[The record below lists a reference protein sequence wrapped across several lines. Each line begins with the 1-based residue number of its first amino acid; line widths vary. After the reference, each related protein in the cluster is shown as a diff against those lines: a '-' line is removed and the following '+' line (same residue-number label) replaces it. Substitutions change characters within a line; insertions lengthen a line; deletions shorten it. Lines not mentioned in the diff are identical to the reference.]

1 MGASLRLLHSL
12 PHILFRRRE
21 SSVSLK
27 KKHPSGQAVLTQA
40 QSLVGNAHC
49 RVSSPTSFLLQFVV
63 GQDGT
68 CGVVCEHSPF
78 DGIVLV
84 QCTEHLLK
92 HM

>member
-1 MGASLRLLHSL
+1 MCFGVPGGEVPERLRMPGLEPRGQLEMQTL
-12 PHILFRRRE
+12 PDVPHLF
-21 SSVSLK
+21 
-27 KKHPSGQAVLTQA
+27 
-40 QSLVGNAHC
+40 
-49 RVSSPTSFLLQFVV
+49 FLQFVV
-63 GQDGT
+63 SRDGT

>member
-1 MGASLRLLHSL
+1 MPGLEPRGQFEMQML
-12 PHILFRRRE
+12 PDVPHL
-21 SSVSLK
+21 
-27 KKHPSGQAVLTQA
+27 
-40 QSLVGNAHC
+40 
-49 RVSSPTSFLLQFVV
+49 FLLQFVV
-63 GQDGT
+63 SRDGT

>member
-1 MGASLRLLHSL
+1 MSLRRDPLEKPGAPDLEPRGRFEMLIL
-12 PHILFRRRE
+12 PEVCSPL
-21 SSVSLK
+21 SSS
-27 KKHPSGQAVLTQA
+27 
-40 QSLVGNAHC
+40 
-49 RVSSPTSFLLQFVV
+49 LQFVV

-84 QCTEHLLK
+84 QCVEHLLK

>member
-1 MGASLRLLHSL
+1 MPTKRSEG
-12 PHILFRRRE
+12 
-21 SSVSLK
+21 
-27 KKHPSGQAVLTQA
+27 PSPG
-40 QSLVGNAHC
+40 SP
-49 RVSSPTSFLLQFVV
+49 RVSSPASSLLQFVV
-63 GQDGT
+63 GRDGT

>member
-1 MGASLRLLHSL
+1 MG
-12 PHILFRRRE
+12 
-21 SSVSLK
+21 SLK
-27 KKHPSGQAVLTQA
+27 EKRPSGQEVLTQA

-49 RVSSPTSFLLQFVV
+49 RVSSPASFLLQFVV

>member
-1 MGASLRLLHSL
+1 MGVGGWGESWPRAKGLVCNVACSRSPLTSL
-12 PHILFRRRE
+12 
-21 SSVSLK
+21 
-27 KKHPSGQAVLTQA
+27 
-40 QSLVGNAHC
+40 
-49 RVSSPTSFLLQFVV
+49 FLLQFVV
-63 GQDGT
+63 GRDGT

>member
-1 MGASLRLLHSL
+1 MSPR
-12 PHILFRRRE
+12 
-21 SSVSLK
+21 
-27 KKHPSGQAVLTQA
+27 GQGVLAQA
-40 QSLVGNAHC
+40 QGQLSC
-49 RVSSPTSFLLQFVV
+49 SSLLQFVV
-63 GQDGT
+63 GRDGT

>member
-1 MGASLRLLHSL
+1 MSPR
-12 PHILFRRRE
+12 
-21 SSVSLK
+21 
-27 KKHPSGQAVLTQA
+27 GQGVLAQA
-40 QSLVGNAHC
+40 QGQLTCPS
-49 RVSSPTSFLLQFVV
+49 LLQFVV
-63 GQDGT
+63 GRDGT